1 MIKVGLT
8 GGIGS
13 GKTTVAN
20 FFSELGMP
28 VYNADIEAKRIMN
41 SSTLVKKKL
50 IAAFGEEAY
59 INGKLNSSFLAS
71 IVFNDKSKLEIINS
85 IIHPEVGKDFLSWV
99 KKQEAPYVIEES
111 AILFENDLIGHFDY
125 IITVTAPVEV
135 RINRIIKRDQ
145 SSKDEILL
153 RMSSQWDDKKKIELS
168 DYIIHNIEL
177 NDTKKQVHKLH
188 KKLLKK
194 SNK

>member
-20 FFSELGMP
+20 FFSELGIP
-28 VYNADIEAKRIMN
+28 VYNADLEAKKIMN
-41 SSTLVKKKL
+41 SSILVKKKL
-50 IAAFGEEAY
+50 IKAFGKEAY
-59 INGKLNSSFLAS
+59 IKDKLNAPFLAS
-71 IVFNDKSKLEIINS
+71 IVFNDKSKLEIINN

-125 IITVTAPVEV
+125 IIMVTAPVEV
-135 RINRIIKRDQ
+135 RINRIIERDQ
-145 SSKDEILL
+145 SSKEEILL

-168 DYIIHNIEL
+168 DYIIRNIEL
-177 NDTKKQVHKLH
+177 NDTKRQVQKLH

-194 SNK
+194 GNK

>member
-20 FFSELGMP
+20 FFSELGIP
-28 VYNADIEAKRIMN
+28 VYNADFEAKRIMN
-41 SSTLVKKKL
+41 SSALVKKKL
-50 IAAFGEEAY
+50 IKAFGKEAY
-59 INGKLNSSFLAS
+59 IKGKLNSTFLAS
-71 IVFNDKSKLEIINS
+71 IVFSDKSKLDIINN

-145 SSKDEILL
+145 SSKEEILL

-177 NDTKKQVHKLH
+177 NDTKRQVQKLH

-194 SNK
+194 GNK

>member
-20 FFSELGMP
+20 FFSELGIP
-28 VYNADIEAKRIMN
+28 IYNADLEARRLMK
-41 SSTLVKKKL
+41 SSSLIKKKL
-50 IAAFGEEAY
+50 IKVFGNDAY
-59 INGKLNSSFLAS
+59 KNGELNTSFLAS
-71 IVFNDKSKLEIINS
+71 IVFKDKSELAKINS
-85 IIHPEVGKDFLSWV
+85 IIHPEVAKDFKSWV

-111 AILFENDLIGHFDY
+111 AILFENDLIGNFDY
-125 IITVTAPVEV
+125 IITVTAPAEV

-145 SSKDEILL
+145 TSKNEVLM
-153 RMSSQWDDKKKIELS
+153 RMSNQWDDKKKIQLS

-177 NDTKKQVHKLH
+177 SDTKKQVKKLH

-194 SNK
+194 VDK

>member
-13 GKTTVAN
+13 GKTTVAD
-20 FFSELGMP
+20 FFSQLGIP
-28 VYNADIEAKRIMN
+28 VYNADLEAKRIMN
-41 SSTLVKKKL
+41 SSSLVKKKL
-50 IAAFGEEAY
+50 IKAFGKESF
-59 INGKLNSSFLAS
+59 IKGKLNSTFLAS
-71 IVFNDKSKLEIINS
+71 IVFSDKSKLDIINN

-125 IITVTAPVEV
+125 IITVTAPMEV

-153 RMSSQWDDKKKIELS
+153 RMSSQWDDQKKIELS

-177 NDTKKQVHKLH
+177 NDTKRQVQKLH

-194 SNK
+194 SNN

>member
-20 FFSELGMP
+20 FFSELGIP
-28 VYNADIEAKRIMN
+28 VYNADLEAKKIMN
-41 SSTLVKKKL
+41 SSALVKKKL
-50 IAAFGEEAY
+50 IKAFGKEAY
-59 INGKLNSSFLAS
+59 IKGKLNSTFLAS
-71 IVFNDKSKLEIINS
+71 IVFKDKSKLDIINN

-145 SSKDEILL
+145 SSKEEILL

-177 NDTKKQVHKLH
+177 NDTKRQVQKLH

-194 SNK
+194 GNK

>member
-20 FFSELGMP
+20 FFSELGIP
-28 VYNADIEAKRIMN
+28 VYNADLEAKKIMN
-41 SSTLVKKKL
+41 SSALVKKKL
-50 IAAFGEEAY
+50 IKAFGKEAY
-59 INGKLNSSFLAS
+59 IKGKLNSTFIAS
-71 IVFNDKSKLEIINS
+71 IVFSDKSKLDIINN

-145 SSKDEILL
+145 SSKEEILL

-177 NDTKKQVHKLH
+177 NDTKRQVQKLH

-194 SNK
+194 GNK

>member
-20 FFSELGMP
+20 FFSELGIP
-28 VYNADIEAKRIMN
+28 VYNADFEAKRIMN
-41 SSTLVKKKL
+41 SSALVKKKL
-50 IAAFGEEAY
+50 IKAFGKEAF
-59 INGKLNSSFLAS
+59 IKGKLNAPFLAS
-71 IVFNDKSKLEIINS
+71 IVFSDKSKLDIINN

-145 SSKDEILL
+145 SSKEEILL

-177 NDTKKQVHKLH
+177 NDTKRQVQKLH

-194 SNK
+194 GNK